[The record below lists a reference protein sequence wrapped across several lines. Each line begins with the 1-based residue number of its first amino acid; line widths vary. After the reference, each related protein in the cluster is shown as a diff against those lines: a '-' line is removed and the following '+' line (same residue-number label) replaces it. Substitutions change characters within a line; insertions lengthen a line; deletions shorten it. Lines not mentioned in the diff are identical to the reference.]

1 MKRNNLSFG
10 RIARRQRQSQR
21 GAAMGIALLVTM
33 VFSTLLVAA
42 LMTTRG
48 QLPLSKYHT
57 SSTQAY
63 YLAEKGLQKG
73 ALWFTKNFTT
83 DPSQT
88 ARFVL
93 PMRRAEA
100 GNDPTRYLSY
110 VDPEGTATSYNYSVS
125 PVAVSPFDLIA
136 ASVKINDAS
145 GRMRNVV
152 LSAEAGENTWPE
164 SYPVNYGA
172 AATRTINS
180 VVSSFVRDLGNPQP
194 ETEGTFTIKAMLVA
208 VNPPNDTT
216 KSAVVWRLISK
227 SRTNDGAEKTLVAEL
242 GASAVPW
249 TQTVTGAG
257 AGKGFPG
264 GILSRGAMRIDKKA
278 VADSYRSDLGVYGA
292 TLASGSFTGQEG
304 NKNIGI
310 NGDLHSNGFGKKG
323 IIVVRKESV
332 VKGDAEIVTQ
342 YTGADNAKGDPI
354 REEKKGDVTGT
365 KEYGADWMDFYDVA
379 PIPTPASGSTDYK
392 TAKNFSGT
400 LPSGSYNKID
410 VDDNATLTVPGGT
423 YGEIRG
429 HKDGTIILG
438 TPGQVT
444 KYNLQKFKID
454 DNVRVIINGPVIFNI
469 QKSLKFKGDMEPAA
483 GLRPDNIHFNV
494 QDDRAKKNDP
504 DVEDDDDDGDGV
516 DDSVFV
522 DDEDTHGG
530 KVKIEK
536 GRFYG
541 VLYAPGSKVDIKKK
555 AEFFGAI
562 AGYQVKIKQ
571 DSLIHVDESLKSW
584 IPDPTDNTPVTIVRG
599 YSASTFALRY
609 K

>member
-1 MKRNNLSFG
+1 MKRNSSSAK
-10 RIARRQRQSQR
+10 RQARRYRQAQR
-21 GAAMGIALLVTM
+21 GAAMGIALLMTL

-48 QLPLSKYHT
+48 QLPLSRYHT

-63 YLAEKGLQKG
+63 YLAEKGLQKS

-83 DPSQT
+83 DPAQT
-88 ARFVL
+88 GRFVL

-100 GNDPTRYLSY
+100 GNDPTQYLSY
-110 VDPEGTATSYNYSVS
+110 VDPEGTATDYNYNVA
-125 PVAVSPFDLIA
+125 PVAVTSFDTIA
-136 ASVKINDAS
+136 ASVKITDAS
-145 GRMRNVV
+145 GRVRNVV
-152 LSAEAGENTWPE
+152 LSADATENTYPD
-164 SYPVNYGA
+164 SYPVSYGSSS
-172 AATRTINS
+172 TRTIS
-180 VVSSFVRDLGNPQP
+180 GVVSSFVRDLGTPQR

-208 VNPPNDTT
+208 VNPPNDSA

-227 SRTNDGAEKTLVAEL
+227 GVTADGAEKTLVAEL

-249 TQTVTGAG
+249 TQTVTGAA
-257 AGKGFPG
+257 AGRGFPG
-264 GILSRGAMRIDKKA
+264 GIISRGALRIDKKA
-278 VADSYRSDLGVYGA
+278 VADSYRSELGAYGT
-292 TLASGSFTGQEG
+292 TLAAGSFTGQEG

-323 IIVVRKESV
+323 IILVKSGSV

-342 YTGADNAKGDPI
+342 YTGTNNAKGDPI
-354 REEKKGDVTGT
+354 REEKKGNITGD
-365 KEYGADWMDFYDVA
+365 KEYGADWIDFYDVA
-379 PIPTPASGSTDYK
+379 PIPTPASGSTNYK

-410 VDDNATLTVPGGT
+410 VDDKATLTVPGGT
-423 YGEIRG
+423 YGELRG
-429 HKDGTIILG
+429 HKDSTIILG

-454 DNVRVIINGPVIFNI
+454 DNVKVIINGPVILNI
-469 QKSLKFKGDMEPAA
+469 QKSLKFKGDMEPAS
-483 GLRPDNIHFNV
+483 GLRPDDIHFNV
-494 QDDRAKKNDP
+494 QDDRAKKDDP
-504 DVEDDDDDGDGV
+504 DIEDDDADGDGV

-541 VLYAPGSKVDIKKK
+541 VLYAPGSKVDIKKN
-555 AEFFGAI
+555 AEFFGAVV
-562 AGYQVKIKQ
+562 GYQIKIKQ
-571 DSLIHVDESLKSW
+571 GSQIHVDESLKSW
-584 IPDPTDNTPVTIVRG
+584 VPDPTDNTPVTIVRG
-599 YSASTFALRY
+599 YSAGGFALRY